1 MLEIYLLVP
10 WMIGYV
16 SYRSVPNLLILKWI
30 ELLVVAIVS
39 STPDRPIQLPSTY
52 G

>member
-30 ELLVVAIVS
+30 ELQVVAIVLILILK
-39 STPDRPIQLPSTY
+39 PIQLPSTY